1 MNNLTLILFFFQ
13 AMRNTH
19 KSTAGSGIIN
29 EKRERTKSVNTVAS
43 RMKQVVDKMI
53 LSQKEGES
61 KQQVTIFLYKSQQ
74 SEIIASFLN
83 EMRKEN
89 LSLFNSKRDLIDLIT
104 SRYEELITTLHDSSP
119 SQPPPIVDHS

>member
-1 MNNLTLILFFFQ
+1 
-13 AMRNTH
+13 MRNTH
-19 KSTAGSGIIN
+19 KSTTGNVTIN

-53 LSQKEGES
+53 LSQREGES

-89 LSLFNSKRDLIDLIT
+89 ISLFNSKKELIDLIT
-104 SRYEELITTLHDSSP
+104 SRYDELIATLHD
-119 SQPPPIVDHS
+119 PPPSSTSL

>member
-1 MNNLTLILFFFQ
+1 
-13 AMRNTH
+13 MRNTH

-29 EKRERTKSVNTVAS
+29 EKRERTKSINTVAS
-43 RMKQVVDKMI
+43 RMKQVVEKMI

-119 SQPPPIVDHS
+119 SQPTPIVDHS